1 MSAPAPTLDL
11 AGVSLVRDGR
21 SILHPLDW
29 QVAPEDRWARVLAE
43 VADAGVVEAD
53 GEVGGASSSE
63 GALERVTAASV
74 ARSGVRAVAGWAPE
88 AAHGFL
94 RPLTE
99 RDAAD
104 AVIGVFPGL
113 SLGNHPHRLSVNG
126 RQMSAW
132 CAEDTLFLPALL
144 GQTAMIEST
153 SPLSRAPV
161 RLTVSPDGVTKVS
174 PPEAVLSIAVG
185 EGDKRLTSVEAIWTT
200 FCQNIHFFATREE
213 AVRWAAGRDDI
224 AILTPDQGYELGRQL
239 TRRFLDQLS

>member
-1 MSAPAPTLDL
+1 MQDYGRAEEM
-11 AGVSLVRDGR
+11 VRELTGD
-21 SILHPLDW
+21 D
-29 QVAPEDRWARVLAE
+29 RVLDYKPEQARLLVQVLRTLARGRPVSAQE
-43 VADAGVVEAD
+43 IDVIAADF
-53 GEVGGASSSE
+53 
-63 GALERVTAASV
+63 
-74 ARSGVRAVAGWAPE
+74 GWAPE
-88 AAHGFL
+88 VAHGFL

-113 SLGNHPHRLSVNG
+113 SLGNHPHRLSMNG

-161 RLTVSPDGVTKVS
+161 RLTVSPDGVMKVY
-174 PPEAVLSIAVG
+174 PPEAVISIAVVD
-185 EGDKRLTSVEAIWTT
+185 GDTKLTSVETIWMT

-213 AVRWAAGRDDI
+213 AVRWAAARDDI
-224 AILTPDQGYELGRQL
+224 AILTPDEGFELGRQL
-239 TRRFLDQLS
+239 TRRFLNQLS

>member
-1 MSAPAPTLDL
+1 MLDYKRAEEMVRKLTGNDGVLDYRPEQARLLVQVLRTLARGRPVSAHEIDVIA
-11 AGVSLVRDGR
+11 
-21 SILHPLDW
+21 
-29 QVAPEDRWARVLAE
+29 
-43 VADAGVVEAD
+43 ADF
-53 GEVGGASSSE
+53 
-63 GALERVTAASV
+63 
-74 ARSGVRAVAGWAPE
+74 GWAPE

-185 EGDKRLTSVEAIWTT
+185 EGDTRLTSVEAIWTT

>member
-1 MSAPAPTLDL
+1 MLDYKRAEEMVRELTGDDGVLDYTSEQARLLVQVVRTLARGRPVSAQEIDVIA
-11 AGVSLVRDGR
+11 
-21 SILHPLDW
+21 
-29 QVAPEDRWARVLAE
+29 AE
-43 VADAGVVEAD
+43 F
-53 GEVGGASSSE
+53 
-63 GALERVTAASV
+63 
-74 ARSGVRAVAGWAPE
+74 GWAPE

-161 RLTVSPDGVTKVS
+161 RLTVSPDGVMKVHPVLCENS
-174 PPEAVLSIAVG
+174 AEVATEAGGALRPG
-185 EGDKRLTSVEAIWTT
+185 
-200 FCQNIHFFATREE
+200 
-213 AVRWAAGRDDI
+213 
-224 AILTPDQGYELGRQL
+224 
-239 TRRFLDQLS
+239 TRRPPCNGVTMPVPGQP

>member
-1 MSAPAPTLDL
+1 VTTVQEIRMLDYRR
-11 AGVSLVRDGR
+11 AEEMVRELTR
-21 SILHPLDW
+21 
-29 QVAPEDRWARVLAE
+29 
-43 VADAGVVEAD
+43 DAGVLDYTPEQARLLVQVLRTLARGWPVSAQEID
-53 GEVGGASSSE
+53 V
-63 GALERVTAASV
+63 V
-74 ARSGVRAVAGWAPE
+74 ATDFGWAPE

-113 SLGNHPHRLSVNG
+113 SLGNHPHHLSVNG

-144 GQTAMIEST
+144 GQIAMIEST

-161 RLTVSPDGVTKVS
+161 RLTVSPDGVMMVY
-174 PPEAVLSIAVG
+174 PPEAVLSIAVVD
-185 EGDKRLTSVEAIWTT
+185 GDTRLTSVEAIWMT

-224 AILTPDQGYELGRQL
+224 AILTPNEGYELGRQL

>member
-1 MSAPAPTLDL
+1 MLDYKRADEMVRELTGNDGVLDYTPEQARLLVQVLRTLARGRPVSAQEIDVIA
-11 AGVSLVRDGR
+11 
-21 SILHPLDW
+21 
-29 QVAPEDRWARVLAE
+29 
-43 VADAGVVEAD
+43 ADF
-53 GEVGGASSSE
+53 
-63 GALERVTAASV
+63 
-74 ARSGVRAVAGWAPE
+74 GWAPE
-88 AAHGFL
+88 AAHAFL

-161 RLTVSPDGVTKVS
+161 RLTVSPDGVMKVY
-174 PPEAVLSIAVG
+174 PPEAVLSIAVVD
-185 EGDKRLTSVEAIWTT
+185 GDTRLTSVEAIWMT
-200 FCQNIHFFATREE
+200 FCQNIPFFATREE
-213 AVRWAAGRDDI
+213 AARWGAGRDDI
-224 AILTPDQGYELGRQL
+224 AILTPDEGYELGRQL

>member
-1 MSAPAPTLDL
+1 VTTVQEIRMLDYKRAKEMVRELTREDGVLDYTPEQARLLLQVLRTLARGRPVSAQEIDVIA
-11 AGVSLVRDGR
+11 
-21 SILHPLDW
+21 
-29 QVAPEDRWARVLAE
+29 
-43 VADAGVVEAD
+43 ADF
-53 GEVGGASSSE
+53 
-63 GALERVTAASV
+63 
-74 ARSGVRAVAGWAPE
+74 GWAPE

-161 RLTVSPDGVTKVS
+161 RLTVSPDGVMKVY
-174 PPEAVLSIAVG
+174 PPEAVLSIAVVD
-185 EGDKRLTSVEAIWTT
+185 GDTRLTSVEAIWMT

-224 AILTPDQGYELGRQL
+224 AILTPDEGYELGRQL

>member
-1 MSAPAPTLDL
+1 VTTVQEIRMQDYERAEEM
-11 AGVSLVRDGR
+11 VRELTGD
-21 SILHPLDW
+21 D
-29 QVAPEDRWARVLAE
+29 RVLDYKPEQARLLVQVLRTLARGRPVSAQE
-43 VADAGVVEAD
+43 IDVIAAD
-53 GEVGGASSSE
+53 
-63 GALERVTAASV
+63 L
-74 ARSGVRAVAGWAPE
+74 GWAPE

-161 RLTVSPDGVTKVS
+161 RLTVSPDGVMEVY
-174 PPEAVLSIAVG
+174 PPEAVLSIAVVD
-185 EGDKRLTSVEAIWTT
+185 GDTRLTSVEAIWMT

-224 AILTPDQGYELGRQL
+224 AILTPDEGYELGRQL
-239 TRRFLDQLS
+239 THRFLDQLS

>member
-1 MSAPAPTLDL
+1 VTTVQEIRMQDYERAEEM
-11 AGVSLVRDGR
+11 VRELTGD
-21 SILHPLDW
+21 D
-29 QVAPEDRWARVLAE
+29 RVLDYKPEQARLLVQVLRTLARGRPVSAQE
-43 VADAGVVEAD
+43 IDVIAADF
-53 GEVGGASSSE
+53 
-63 GALERVTAASV
+63 
-74 ARSGVRAVAGWAPE
+74 GWAPE
-88 AAHGFL
+88 AAHAFL

-161 RLTVSPDGVTKVS
+161 RLTVSPDGVMKVY
-174 PPEAVLSIAVG
+174 PPEAVLSIAVVD
-185 EGDKRLTSVEAIWTT
+185 GDTRLTSVEAIWMT
-200 FCQNIHFFATREE
+200 FCQSIHFFATREE

-224 AILTPDQGYELGRQL
+224 AILTPDEGYELGRQL